1 MSSGF
6 PPGMET
12 TYQLAVPF
20 DASPGVTRLEIDL
33 KRLCRG
39 EMLLTLLHGGK
50 LVDMEE
56 VSTYSL
62 SLTG

>member
-1 MSSGF
+1 
-6 PPGMET
+6 MET

-20 DASPGVTRLEIDL
+20 DATPGATRIEIDL
-33 KRLCRG
+33 KRLYRG
-39 EMLLTLLHGGK
+39 EMLLTLLHGEK

-56 VSTYSL
+56 ASTYSL